1 MGLAN
6 TSLVMM
12 AEMHATLARGRVAS
26 REAEGARDTE
36 REREI
41 EGERGRERR
50 ADERSTERRTN
61 LSCLQ
66 SKLTFARIY
75 TDKVVDKWL
84 GY

>member
-36 REREI
+36 RERERLRER
-41 EGERGRERR
+41 EGESDGQTKEVQKGER
-50 ADERSTERRTN
+50 
-61 LSCLQ
+61 
-66 SKLTFARIY
+66 I
-75 TDKVVDKWL
+75 
-84 GY
+84 